1 MVKWCRRIGAA
12 RSSNTAGIET
22 LRCPRNDAKC
32 RNWGRASAEHGFHV
46 IAKVDKL
53 DANDDRAS
61 SKYGMERQMA
71 SMMRRREFLAGSAAL
86 AGAAM
91 GGGFTCVEVASAA
104 PIEVPVIDKLS
115 IRVLVDSMHNLFLRS
130 ATVNGVSVQPT
141 PIASGFPNVIHTQ
154 WGLSLWLESQ
164 RVSEPRTLM
173 LDYGYT
179 PDVLINN
186 MGIMGIDVKK
196 VDALIVSHGHFDHYG
211 GLTGFLDKYRSVLPV
226 ELKLYAGGEDN
237 FCHRLIG
244 GAPGQL
250 TDFGTLDRRALAAQ
264 RVSVVLCEHPTVIA
278 GHAFTTGQIK
288 RSGIEKILPNTMVE
302 YGIKDG
308 LGCDAT
314 QYTHFSAAELQGKV
328 VPDEHIHE
336 HATCFNVKDR
346 GLVVIT
352 SCGHVGILNTIRQ
365 AQEVSGI
372 SKLHALIGGFHLG
385 PATPDYTN
393 QVVAELKTFAPD
405 VVVPMH
411 CSGQTFV
418 DSVQK
423 IMPDKLLLASA
434 AARLDFGA

>member
-1 MVKWCRRIGAA
+1 
-12 RSSNTAGIET
+12 
-22 LRCPRNDAKC
+22 
-32 RNWGRASAEHGFHV
+32 
-46 IAKVDKL
+46 
-53 DANDDRAS
+53 
-61 SKYGMERQMA
+61 MA
-71 SMMRRREFLAGSAAL
+71 SIVRRREFLAGSAAL
-86 AGAAM
+86 AGAAI
-91 GGGFTCVEVASAA
+91 GGGFTCVEVTSAA
-104 PIEVPVIDKLS
+104 PIEVPVIEKLS
-115 IRVLVDSMHNLFLRS
+115 IRVLVDSTHNLFLCP
-130 ATVNGVSVQPT
+130 ALVNGVRVQPT
-141 PIASGFPNVIHTQ
+141 PITSGFPNVIHTQ
-154 WGLSLWLESQ
+154 WGLSLWLESTQ
-164 RVSEPRTLM
+164 GGEARTLM
-173 LDYGYT
+173 LDYRYT

-186 MGIMGIDVKK
+186 MGIMGVDVKK

-211 GLTGFLDKYRSVLPV
+211 GLTGFLDKYRSVLPDD
-226 ELKLYAGGEDN
+226 LKLYAGGEDN
-237 FCHRLIG
+237 FCRRLIG

-250 TDFGTLDRRALAAQ
+250 TDFGTLDRRALAAH
-264 RVSVVLCEHPTVIA
+264 RVSVVLCERPTVIA
-278 GHAFTTGQIK
+278 GHAFTTGQIQ

-328 VPDEHIHE
+328 VPDEHSHE

-365 AQEVSGI
+365 AQQVSGI
-372 SKLHALIGGFHLG
+372 NKLHALIGGFHLG
-385 PATPDYTN
+385 PATPDYTD

-423 IMPDKLLLASA
+423 IMPDKLLQASA
-434 AARLDFGA
+434 AARLERRPHETPCASVPRRYLWRRTRQHCAPLPKRLRRDLHA